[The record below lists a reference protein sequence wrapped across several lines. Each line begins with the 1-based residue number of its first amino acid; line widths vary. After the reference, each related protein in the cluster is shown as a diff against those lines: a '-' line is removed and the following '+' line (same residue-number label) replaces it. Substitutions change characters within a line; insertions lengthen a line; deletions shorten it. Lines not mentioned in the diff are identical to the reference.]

1 MNAPKLVVVA
11 ASQQAGA
18 QDRAEPL
25 GVNARLLA
33 AARAGSEPDVRAL
46 LAEGAHPGSRNRLG
60 DTPLN
65 LAARAG
71 KASLAR
77 ALLERGASPGKAN
90 LSGVT
95 PLMVLRAAGAG
106 E

>member
-18 QDRAEPL
+18 QDRPEP

-46 LAEGAHPGSRNRLG
+46 LAEGATPTRGTGSATRR
-60 DTPLN
+60 
-65 LAARAG
+65 
-71 KASLAR
+71 
-77 ALLERGASPGKAN
+77 
-90 LSGVT
+90 
-95 PLMVLRAAGAG
+95 
-106 E
+106 